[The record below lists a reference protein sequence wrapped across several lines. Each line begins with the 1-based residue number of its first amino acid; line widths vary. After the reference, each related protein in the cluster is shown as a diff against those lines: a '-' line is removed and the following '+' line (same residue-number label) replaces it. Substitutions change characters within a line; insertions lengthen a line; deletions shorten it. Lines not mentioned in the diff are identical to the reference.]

1 MTGDRTPNQ
10 RPLTAGFSMA
20 GRQRGLRRALA
31 GVFGL
36 LLAWSC
42 SQGLGWG
49 LGNEATASPSLI
61 RADQTLTRAAGALK
75 T

>member
-1 MTGDRTPNQ
+1 MAGDRTPNQ

-31 GVFGL
+31 GAVGL

-49 LGNEATASPSLI
+49 LGNEA
-61 RADQTLTRAAGALK
+61 AAPHP
-75 T
+75 